1 MMITGADREQE
12 QASSDCT
19 ITYDQADNWPGVRSR
34 IAELYRARAP
44 IMER

>member
-19 ITYDQADNWPGVRSR
+19 ITYDQAGNWPGVRSR

-44 IMER
+44 IMGR